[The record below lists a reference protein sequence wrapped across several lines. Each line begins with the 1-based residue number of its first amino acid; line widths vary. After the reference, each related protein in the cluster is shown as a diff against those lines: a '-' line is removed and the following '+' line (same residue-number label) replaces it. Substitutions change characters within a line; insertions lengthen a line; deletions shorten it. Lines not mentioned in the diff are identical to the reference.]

1 LINSV
6 KELNTAKHIP
16 IQDIIREREQKLREN
31 IIDMM
36 NRCAG
41 SNVKLGGGDYIRR
54 APFL

>member
-36 NRCAG
+36 NRGAG
-41 SNVKLGGGDYIRR
+41 CNVKLGGGEY
-54 APFL
+54 